1 MCEHIK
7 AKSVIISGVRG
18 VWSSWAWGSGLKGFK
33 AEEHKPECQ
42 EGARTLAL
50 TARLVEVDT
59 QEQSGQPQA
68 CTWIIEGI
76 PEYLLVVDPK
86 P

>member
-1 MCEHIK
+1 MRSIPESRFLVLLLACVFSLNPIFGLL
-7 AKSVIISGVRG
+7 VGRG
-18 VWSSWAWGSGLKGFK
+18 NTKGMGFRFTFK

-50 TARLVEVDT
+50 TARLVEVDI

-68 CTWIIEGI
+68 CT
-76 PEYLLVVDPK
+76 
-86 P
+86 